1 MYWFRMETVWNRVCI
16 GLEWRLFGI
25 EYVLVWN
32 GLLVWIQLHSLH
44 KNAYRYIHYM
54 HTILL

>member
-25 EYVLVWN
+25 EYVLV
-32 GLLVWIQLHSLH
+32 
-44 KNAYRYIHYM
+44 
-54 HTILL
+54 